1 MCTRY
6 AGDGIQA
13 RMFGKVMFLVRD
25 WEHDDESPDTL
36 DEMVCW

>member
-6 AGDGIQA
+6 ADGGIQA

-25 WEHDDESPDTL
+25 WDDDEQPITL